1 MSAAKASWEARRR
14 RKSLMSAEE
23 NKNKAVVRRYI
34 EEAWNKKN
42 LDVVDEIFAPD
53 LLDHEVDGSE
63 VKSGP
68 DDIKSYLA
76 GYYHRALPDVRM
88 TVEDQV
94 ADGDKVVT
102 RITVRGTHQGELL
115 GVPATGKRIEVTG
128 ISVDRIEGGKI
139 VEGWVSWDRLGLL
152 RQLGAIPKPGQD

>member
-1 MSAAKASWEARRR
+1 MGVVIASREARGR
-14 RKSLMSAEE
+14 RKSLMSTD
-23 NKNKAVVRRYI
+23 KNKAVVRRYF
-34 EEAWNKKN
+34 EEAWNKMN
-42 LDVVDEIFAPD
+42 LDVVDEIIAPD
-53 LLDHEVDGSE
+53 LLDHEVDGSQQ
-63 VKSGP
+63 KSGP
-68 DDIKSYLA
+68 GDVKRYLTR
-76 GYYHRALPDVRM
+76 YYHNALPDVRM

-94 ADGDKVVT
+94 AEGDKVVT

-152 RQLGAIPKPGQD
+152 RQLGAVPKPGQD